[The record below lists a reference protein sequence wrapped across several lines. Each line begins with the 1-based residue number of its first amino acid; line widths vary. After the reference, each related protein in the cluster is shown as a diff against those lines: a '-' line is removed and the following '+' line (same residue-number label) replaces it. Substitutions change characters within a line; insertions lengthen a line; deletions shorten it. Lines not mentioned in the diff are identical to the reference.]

1 MRKSFLIISLIT
13 IVSSFMML
21 SHSCVRKP
29 QHETSAIFGEA
40 LKCYDKALDMF
51 SNDSLNQAFPKF
63 IETLEMIEALPEDMN
78 EDEKHLA
85 SRTYCNITRILAS
98 RLEINVKADASR
110 KAFYYQK
117 ISNDIDTLTFPLAC
131 LLYADTFD
139 SETESDS
146 VMYYAKMAI
155 PLIDTVGEYASLYI
169 LSQQYLSEAYR
180 HQKKYDSCFYIKRNM
195 IAFSDRHGLDT
206 KGDSLALG
214 IDMFYSSYKLE
225 SKPYLMKVFEI
236 EAGDVMV
243 GMVMQLL
250 EQIYEME
257 NNRDSVAFC
266 RSFYKPSFEAE
277 IERINE
283 VDSFLETYNN
293 YAKER
298 DARLEIMR
306 GQKEKQKR
314 NIYIIVSISL
324 LLTAISALIIHSIH
338 NKNKYNKHT
347 EQLNNVIADKD
358 FKFASV
364 DGKIKKMN
372 KELREKEECIKTKE
386 KELNEMKQKM
396 LRIENVIDID
406 VYYKSEICQK
416 IVNRKPSDFSALS
429 KEELSMLLQAA
440 DKYLNNINERI
451 KDKYPEIKKD
461 DLYYICLVLLNIDDY
476 TMQFLLAKSRR
487 TVWNRLNN
495 IRVKMGLEKGDDILM
510 HLMNNFIN

>member
-13 IVSSFMML
+13 VISSFMML

-51 SNDSLNQAFPKF
+51 SNDSLHQAFPKF
-63 IETLEMIEALPEDMN
+63 IETLEMIETLPEDMN

-98 RLEINVKADASR
+98 RLEINVKADAAR

-117 ISNDIDTLTFPLAC
+117 ISNEIDSLTFPMAC

-266 RSFYKPSFEAE
+266 RRSRQAE
-277 IERINE
+277 
-283 VDSFLETYNN
+283 S
-293 YAKER
+293 
-298 DARLEIMR
+298 
-306 GQKEKQKR
+306 
-314 NIYIIVSISL
+314 S
-324 LLTAISALIIHSIH
+324 
-338 NKNKYNKHT
+338 
-347 EQLNNVIADKD
+347 
-358 FKFASV
+358 
-364 DGKIKKMN
+364 
-372 KELREKEECIKTKE
+372 
-386 KELNEMKQKM
+386 
-396 LRIENVIDID
+396 
-406 VYYKSEICQK
+406 
-416 IVNRKPSDFSALS
+416 
-429 KEELSMLLQAA
+429 
-440 DKYLNNINERI
+440 
-451 KDKYPEIKKD
+451 
-461 DLYYICLVLLNIDDY
+461 
-476 TMQFLLAKSRR
+476 
-487 TVWNRLNN
+487 
-495 IRVKMGLEKGDDILM
+495 
-510 HLMNNFIN
+510 